1 MSNQVQGGIPASTP
15 ALRFCALPR
24 QQEVPVIGEQEARS
38 LTWAALT
45 QAGVSAADADQVADA
60 LVDTSLRGI
69 DTHGLR
75 LLPQYL
81 DELATG
87 VANATARVHV
97 IRDRGAGLLMDADGA
112 LGVLAGL
119 AAARFAAE
127 RARHF
132 GVAAVGVRNSNH
144 FGAAS
149 VYTRR
154 LARDGLVGIAVTSAA
169 SRVAPYGGVEP
180 LFGTNPISVAAGTDG
195 DEFALD
201 MATSQVC
208 FGEIK
213 HRRARRRPLD
223 SGWVTDAD
231 GRPTTKA
238 DEAYALSPLGG
249 YKGQGLAMAVTLLG
263 SVLTGAP
270 LDWQLSQVGEGIP
283 GQGRGV
289 GHLVLALDPG
299 AFTGQ
304 AEFSGGL
311 ADLLGTVRAA
321 TPANSSQPVL
331 APGDPQRAHERDR
344 WQHGIPLDARTAGVL
359 STLAT
364 NLGVAGPRAAVVTN
378 EEVRK

>member
-1 MSNQVQGGIPASTP
+1 MTSY
-15 ALRFCALPR
+15 FPR
-24 QQEVPVIGEQEARS
+24 QQIVPVIGEHEARS
-38 LTWAALT
+38 LTRIALT
-45 QAGVSAADADQVADA
+45 EAGVPASHASDVADA

-87 VANATARVHV
+87 VANAEPDIQVV
-97 IRDRGAGLLMDADGA
+97 RDRGAGIMLDADGA

-119 AAARFAAE
+119 TAARCAE
-127 RARHF
+127 QRARAY

-154 LARDGLVGIAVTSAA
+154 LARHGLVGIAVTSAA

-180 LFGTNPISVAAGTDG
+180 LFGTNPISVAAGDD

-208 FGEIK
+208 FGEVK
-213 HRRARRRPLD
+213 HRRAQRLPLD
-223 SGWVTDAD
+223 SGWVTDAT
-231 GRPTTKA
+231 GRGTNEP

-263 SVLTGAP
+263 SVLTGTAP
-270 LDWQLSQVGEGIP
+270 DWQLSQVGEGTP

-289 GHLVLALDPG
+289 GHLLLALDPG
-299 AFTGQ
+299 AFAGQ
-304 AEFSGGL
+304 GDFSAGL
-311 ADLLGTVRAA
+311 TDMLRTVRAA
-321 TPANSSQPVL
+321 TPAIRNQPVL
-331 APGDPQRAHERDR
+331 APGDPQRSHERERRRD
-344 WQHGIPLDARTAGVL
+344 GIALDARTADVL
-359 STLAT
+359 TALAANRGLPGPT
-364 NLGVAGPRAAVVTN
+364 VAIATD
-378 EEVRK
+378 EEIAS

>member
-1 MSNQVQGGIPASTP
+1 MTSHWSRQNQ
-15 ALRFCALPR
+15 
-24 QQEVPVIGEQEARS
+24 VPVIAEHEARS
-38 LTWAALT
+38 LTRIAFT
-45 QAGVSAADADQVADA
+45 EAGVPAADAGKLADA

-87 VANATARVHV
+87 VANAAARIRV
-97 IRDRGAGLLMDADGA
+97 IRDRGAGLLMDADCA

-119 AAARFAAE
+119 AAAGTAAE
-127 RARHF
+127 RARQF

-149 VYTRR
+149 VYTRA

-169 SRVAPYGGVEP
+169 SRVAAHGGVEP
-180 LFGTNPISVAAGTDG
+180 LFGTNPISVAAGSDN

-213 HRRARRRPLD
+213 HRRAQQRPLD
-223 SGWVTDAD
+223 SGWVTDAE
-231 GRPTTKA
+231 GQPTTEP

-270 LDWQLSQVGEGIP
+270 LDWQLSQVGEGTP

-289 GHLVLALDPG
+289 GHFLLALDPHAFVGQRDFG
-299 AFTGQ
+299 A
-304 AEFSGGL
+304 GL
-311 ADLLGTVRAA
+311 NELLDTVRAA
-321 TPANSSQPVL
+321 TPANRSQPVL
-331 APGDPQRAHERDR
+331 APGDPQRAHESQR
-344 WQHGIPLDARTAGVL
+344 WQGGIPLDARTADVL
-359 STLAT
+359 TALAT
-364 NLGVAGPRAAVVTN
+364 NLGVAGPTSAVVTD
-378 EEVRK
+378 EEIAS

>member
-1 MSNQVQGGIPASTP
+1 MTSYSQE
-15 ALRFCALPR
+15 
-24 QQEVPVIGEQEARS
+24 QQEFSLIGEHAARS
-38 LTWAALT
+38 LSRIALA
-45 QAGVSAADADQVADA
+45 QAGVPVADAEKVANA

-87 VANATARVHV
+87 IANAAARIRV
-97 IRDRGAGLLMDADGA
+97 IRDRGAGLLIDADGA

-119 AAARFAAE
+119 AAARIAAE
-127 RARHF
+127 RARQF
-132 GVAAVGVRNSNH
+132 GVSAVGVRNSNH

-180 LFGTNPISVAAGTDG
+180 LFGTNPISVAAGG
-195 DEFALD
+195 EADEFALD

-213 HRRARRRPLD
+213 HRRAERRPLD

-231 GRPTTKA
+231 GRPTTKP

-263 SVLTGAP
+263 SVLTGTP
-270 LDWQLSQVGEGIP
+270 LDWQLSQVGEGTP

-289 GHLVLALDPG
+289 GHFLLALDPH
-299 AFTGQ
+299 AFAGQ
-304 AEFSGGL
+304 RDFSAGL

-321 TPANSSQPVL
+321 TPADRRSSG
-331 APGDPQRAHERDR
+331 PGSGRPAT
-344 WQHGIPLDARTAGVL
+344 RT
-359 STLAT
+359 
-364 NLGVAGPRAAVVTN
+364 
-378 EEVRK
+378 

>member
-1 MSNQVQGGIPASTP
+1 MTSYW
-15 ALRFCALPR
+15 PR
-24 QQEVPVIGEQEARS
+24 QQEVPVIREHEARS
-38 LTWAALT
+38 LTRIALT
-45 QAGVSAADADQVADA
+45 EAGVPAEHARQVADA

-87 VANATARVHV
+87 VANAEPDIQIVK
-97 IRDRGAGLLMDADGA
+97 DRGAGIMVDADGA

-119 AAARFAAE
+119 AAARCAE
-127 RARHF
+127 QRARAY

-149 VYTRR
+149 VYTRQ
-154 LARDGLVGIAVTSAA
+154 LARHGLVGIAVTSAA

-180 LFGTNPISVAAGTDG
+180 LFGTNPISVAAGGQDYGT

-213 HRRARRRPLD
+213 HRRAQHRPLAN
-223 SGWVTDAD
+223 GWATDDD
-231 GRPTTKA
+231 GRPTTEP

-263 SVLTGAP
+263 SVLTGMP
-270 LDWQLSQVGEGIP
+270 LDWQLSQVGEGAP

-289 GHLVLALDPG
+289 GHFLLALDPS
-299 AFTGQ
+299 AFAGQ
-304 AEFSGGL
+304 ADFSSGL

-321 TPANSSQPVL
+321 TPADSGQPVL
-331 APGDPQRAHERDR
+331 APGDPQRTHARERLVR
-344 WQHGIPLDARTAGVL
+344 GIPLDARTADVL
-359 STLAT
+359 STLARSH
-364 NLGVAGPRAAVVTN
+364 GVSGPRSAVLMD
-378 EEVRK
+378 EVAS

>member
-1 MSNQVQGGIPASTP
+1 MTSYS
-15 ALRFCALPR
+15 PR
-24 QQEVPVIGEQEARS
+24 QQAVPSISEDDARS
-38 LTWAALT
+38 LTRIALA
-45 QAGVSAADADQVADA
+45 QAGVPVADAETVADA

-87 VANATARVHV
+87 VANASAR
-97 IRDRGAGLLMDADGA
+97 IRAIQDRGAGLLMDADGA

-119 AAARFAAE
+119 TAARTAAN
-127 RARHF
+127 RARQF

-154 LARDGLVGIAVTSAA
+154 LARDGLIGIAVTSAA
-169 SRVAPYGGVEP
+169 SRVAPHGGVEP
-180 LFGTNPISVAAGTDG
+180 LFGTNPISVAAGKG
-195 DEFALD
+195 DQFALD

-213 HRRARRRPLD
+213 HRRAQHRPLD
-223 SGWVTDAD
+223 DGWVTDVD
-231 GRPTTKA
+231 GQPTTKP

-249 YKGQGLAMAVTLLG
+249 YKGQGLAMAVTLLAG
-263 SVLTGAP
+263 VLTGSP
-270 LDWQLSQVGEGIP
+270 LDWQLSQVGEGAH

-289 GHLVLALDPG
+289 GHLLLALDPQ

-304 AEFSGGL
+304 RNFRTGL
-311 ADLLGTVRAA
+311 ADLLSTVRTT
-321 TPANSSQPVL
+321 TPANRNQPVL
-331 APGDPQRAHERDR
+331 APGDPQRANEDERR
-344 WQHGIPLDARTAGVL
+344 QYAIPLDAKTADVL
-359 STLAT
+359 TALASD
-364 NLGVAGPRAAVVTN
+364 LGLTGPTAAVVT
-378 EEVRK
+378 EEEIAS

>member
-1 MSNQVQGGIPASTP
+1 MISEHQ
-15 ALRFCALPR
+15 
-24 QQEVPVIGEQEARS
+24 ARS
-38 LTWAALT
+38 LSRTALA
-45 QAGVSAADADQVADA
+45 QAGVPAADAEKVADA

-87 VANATARVHV
+87 VANPAPRIRV
-97 IRDRGAGLLMDADGA
+97 IQDRGAGLLMDADGA

-119 AAARFAAE
+119 AAAKTAAE
-127 RARHF
+127 RARQF

-154 LARDGLVGIAVTSAA
+154 LARDGLIGIAVTSAA
-169 SRVAPYGGVEP
+169 SRVAPHGAVEP
-180 LFGTNPISVAAGTDG
+180 LFGTNPISVAAGGHDYG
-195 DEFALD
+195 ADEFALD

-213 HRRARRRPLD
+213 HRRAQRRPLD

-231 GRPTTKA
+231 GRPTTKP

-249 YKGQGLAMAVTLLG
+249 YKGQGLAMAVTLLAG
-263 SVLTGAP
+263 VLTGAP
-270 LDWQLSQVGEGIP
+270 LDWQLSQVGEGTP
-283 GQGRGV
+283 GQGRAV
-289 GHLVLALDPG
+289 GHLLLALDPH

-304 AEFSGGL
+304 RDFSAGL
-311 ADLLGTVRAA
+311 ADLLGTVRTA
-321 TPANSSQPVL
+321 TPANHSQPVL
-331 APGDPQRAHERDR
+331 APGDPQRAHEHERSQR
-344 WQHGIPLDARTAGVL
+344 GIPLDAKTADL
-359 STLAT
+359 LAALAT
-364 NLGVAGPRAAVVTN
+364 NIGVAGPIPAVVTDQ
-378 EEVRK
+378 EIAS

>member
-1 MSNQVQGGIPASTP
+1 MTSYFP
-15 ALRFCALPR
+15 L
-24 QQEVPVIGEQEARS
+24 QQEVPVVGEHEARS
-38 LTWAALT
+38 LSRVALT
-45 QAGVSAADADQVADA
+45 KAGLPAADAKLVADA

-87 VANATARVHV
+87 VANAKARIRV
-97 IRDRGAGLLMDADGA
+97 IQDRGAGLLIDADGA

-119 AAARFAAE
+119 AAARTAAE
-127 RARHF
+127 RARQF

-154 LARDGLVGIAVTSAA
+154 LARDGLVGLAVTSAA

-180 LFGTNPISVAAGTDG
+180 LFGTNPISVAAGGEG

-213 HRRARRRPLD
+213 HRRAQRQPLD

-231 GRPTTKA
+231 GRPTA
-238 DEAYALSPLGG
+238 EPDEAYALSPLGG
-249 YKGQGLAMAVTLLG
+249 YKGQGLAMAVTLLAG
-263 SVLTGAP
+263 VLTGAP
-270 LDWQLSQVGEGIP
+270 LDWQLSQVGEGTP

-289 GHLVLALDPG
+289 GHLLLALDPH

-304 AEFSGGL
+304 QNFSAGL

-321 TPANSSQPVL
+321 TPANRSQPVL
-331 APGDPQRAHERDR
+331 APGDPQRAHEHER
-344 WQHGIPLDARTAGVL
+344 WQRGIPLDAKTADVL
-359 STLAT
+359 TALAAS
-364 NLGVAGPRAAVVTN
+364 LRVAGPTAAVVPD
-378 EEVRK
+378 EEIAS

>member
-1 MSNQVQGGIPASTP
+1 MTSYW
-15 ALRFCALPR
+15 PR
-24 QQEVPVIGEQEARS
+24 QQEVPVIGELEARS
-38 LTWAALT
+38 LTRIALT
-45 QAGVSAADADQVADA
+45 DAGVPAEDANQVADA

-87 VANATARVHV
+87 VAKADPNIRVV
-97 IRDRGAGLLMDADGA
+97 KDRGAGLLVDADGA

-119 AAARFAAE
+119 AAARCAE
-127 RARHF
+127 QRARAY

-154 LARDGLVGIAVTSAA
+154 LARHGLVGIAVTSAA

-180 LFGTNPISVAAGTDG
+180 LFGTNPISVAASDD

-208 FGEIK
+208 FGEVK
-213 HRRARRRPLD
+213 HRRAQRRPLEN
-223 SGWVTDAD
+223 GWVTDAN
-231 GRPTTKA
+231 GRPTTEP

-249 YKGQGLAMAVTLLG
+249 YKGHGLAMAVTLLG
-263 SVLTGAP
+263 SVLTGTP
-270 LDWQLSQVGEGIP
+270 LDWQLSQVGQGTP

-289 GHLVLALDPG
+289 GHLLLALDPG
-299 AFTGQ
+299 AFAGQ
-304 AEFSGGL
+304 ADFSAGL

-321 TPANSSQPVL
+321 TPAVQSQPVL
-331 APGDPQRAHERDR
+331 APGDPQRAHERER
-344 WQHGIPLDARTAGVL
+344 RMHGIPLDARTADLL

-364 NLGVAGPRAAVVTN
+364 NLGVPGPSVAVGKD
-378 EEVRK
+378 EEIAS

>member
-1 MSNQVQGGIPASTP
+1 
-15 ALRFCALPR
+15 
-24 QQEVPVIGEQEARS
+24 
-38 LTWAALT
+38 
-45 QAGVSAADADQVADA
+45 VADA

-87 VANATARVHV
+87 VANAAARIRV
-97 IRDRGAGLLMDADGA
+97 IRDRGAGLLIDADGA
-112 LGVLAGL
+112 LGVLGGL
-119 AAARFAAE
+119 AAARTAAD
-127 RARHF
+127 RARQF

-169 SRVAPYGGVEP
+169 SRVAPHGGVEP
-180 LFGTNPISVAAGTDG
+180 LFGTNPISVAAGSDS

-213 HRRARRRPLD
+213 HRRAQRRPLD
-223 SGWVTDAD
+223 SGWAIDAD
-231 GRPTTKA
+231 GQPTTKP

-249 YKGQGLAMAVTLLG
+249 YKGQGLAMAVTMLAG
-263 SVLTGAP
+263 VLTGAQ
-270 LDWQLSQVGEGIP
+270 LDWQLSQVGEGTP

-289 GHLVLALDPG
+289 GHLLLALDPH
-299 AFTGQ
+299 AFVGQ
-304 AEFSGGL
+304 RDFSAGL
-311 ADLLGTVRAA
+311 VDLVGTVRSA
-321 TPANSSQPVL
+321 TPAIPGQPVL
-331 APGDPQRAHERDR
+331 APGDPQRAHEHERR
-344 WQHGIPLDARTAGVL
+344 RHGIPLDALTADVL
-359 STLAT
+359 SAVAT
-364 NLGVAGPRAAVVTN
+364 KLGVPGPKAPVIAD
-378 EEVRK
+378 EEIAS

>member
-1 MSNQVQGGIPASTP
+1 MTSY
-15 ALRFCALPR
+15 LPR
-24 QQEVPVIGEQEARS
+24 QQAVPLIGEQEARS
-38 LTWAALT
+38 LSRIALT
-45 QAGVSAADADQVADA
+45 QAGVPAADAEKVADA

-87 VANATARVHV
+87 VANAAARIRV
-97 IRDRGAGLLMDADGA
+97 IQDRGAGLLMDADGA

-119 AAARFAAE
+119 AAARTAAE
-127 RARHF
+127 RARQF

-154 LARDGLVGIAVTSAA
+154 LARDGLIGIAVTSAA
-169 SRVAPYGGVEP
+169 SRVAPNGGVEP
-180 LFGTNPISVAAGTDG
+180 LFGTNPISVSAGGDG

-213 HRRARRRPLD
+213 HRRARRRPLE

-231 GRPTTKA
+231 GRPTTKP

-249 YKGQGLAMAVTLLG
+249 YKGHGLAMAVTLLAG
-263 SVLTGAP
+263 VLTGAP
-270 LDWQLSQVGEGIP
+270 LDWQLSQVGEGTP
-283 GQGRGV
+283 GQGRAV
-289 GHLVLALDPG
+289 GHLLLALDPH

-304 AEFSGGL
+304 RNFSAGL

-321 TPANSSQPVL
+321 TPADANKPVL
-331 APGDPQRAHERDR
+331 APGDPQRAHEHER
-344 WQHGIPLDARTAGVL
+344 WQHGIPLDTKTADVL
-359 STLAT
+359 TALAT
-364 NLGVAGPRAAVVTN
+364 NLGVAGPTVAVVTD
-378 EEVRK
+378 EEIAS